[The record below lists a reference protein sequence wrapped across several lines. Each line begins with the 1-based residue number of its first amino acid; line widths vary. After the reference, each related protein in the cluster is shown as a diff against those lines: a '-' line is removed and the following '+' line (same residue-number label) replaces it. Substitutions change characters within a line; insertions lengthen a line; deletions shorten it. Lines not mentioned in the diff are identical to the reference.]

1 MVAEA
6 VKFLAPERARY
17 LVEMAERAREGLS
30 RFVGYEAD
38 DGATALQDRPLLASP
53 AFLGVVA

>member
-17 LVEMAERAREGLS
+17 LVEMAERARAGLS

-38 DGATALQDRPLLASP
+38 GRRHRFA
-53 AFLGVVA
+53 G